1 MLVTTLVTGVRSV
14 PLNNEAVA
22 AAIKSG
28 EPVKL
33 SDGKSLF
40 LIVRKPGRA
49 YWTTTYRMAGGRH
62 NSKSLGPATSMTL
75 AAARRAR
82 EAFSADRRRGLL
94 SFAVPAAVGTTAGMP
109 RQAPT
114 AVAEKPFGEAH
125 VEYLRN
131 HRDEWSAHQQ
141 VAIARLFKNHTGS
154 LDLLPAGSITVE
166 QVADV
171 LRPLWRGPAA
181 GAGARLRQLMEHVF
195 RAAGIKGEANPAI
208 WDSLRDLLSKKTV
221 KAKAHPA
228 MAYAELP
235 AFMIELAGERVRASK
250 PGRGQGPNKTADD
263 FVTVSRCLR
272 LCILTATR
280 SNEAIGADWSE
291 FDLAKREWTIP
302 AERMKMDSE
311 HTIPLTVAA
320 IAMLGKSKNTGR
332 VFTVSSTRTGAINK
346 DGLLKHLRE
355 YRAVETVHGMRA
367 SFASWAEDA
376 RFMPDVIE
384 ASLAHEKGD
393 NTAKAYRRS
402 KLLPARRELMDAWA
416 TFACGVAPLS
426 AP

>member
-1 MLVTTLVTGVRSV
+1 MPIKPEQVASAIRS
-14 PLNNEAVA
+14 
-22 AAIKSG
+22 G
-28 EPVKL
+28 
-33 SDGKSLF
+33 
-40 LIVRKPGRA
+40 
-49 YWTTTYRMAGGRH
+49 
-62 NSKSLGPATSMTL
+62 NSKIADGRSLYLVVRNGRGFWVYEYRHGNSRHSHGLGSAANMSP

-82 EAFSADRRRGLL
+82 DGFAFERRNPLFVPPRKHRGRALMTTT
-94 SFAVPAAVGTTAGMP
+94 AAPAAIGAVAGTP

-114 AVAEKPFGEAH
+114 SGAGKAFGDAH
-125 VEYLRN
+125 SEYLRN
-131 HRDEWSAHQQ
+131 HADEWSPPQQ

-154 LDLLPAGSITVE
+154 LDPLPVGAITVE

-181 GAGARLRQLMEHVF
+181 GSGARLRQLMEHVF
-195 RAAGIKGEANPAI
+195 RAAGVKGEANPAL

-221 KAKAHPA
+221 KAKPHPA

-235 AFMIELAGERVRASK
+235 AFMIELAGERVRERK
-250 PGRGQGPNKTADD
+250 PGRGRGPNKAAAD
-263 FVTVSRCLR
+263 FETVSRCLR
-272 LCILTATR
+272 FCILTATR

-291 FDLAKREWTIP
+291 IDLAKREWTIP
-302 AERMKMDSE
+302 ADRMKMDSE
-311 HTIPLTVAA
+311 HTIPLTDAA
-320 IAMLGKSKNTGR
+320 IALLGKPKKSGR
-332 VFTVSSTRTGAINK
+332 VFTVSSTCTGAINK

-355 YRAVETVHGMRA
+355 YRTVETVHGMRA
-367 SFASWAEDA
+367 SFGSWAEDA

-416 TFACGVAPLS
+416 AFACAG
-426 AP
+426 